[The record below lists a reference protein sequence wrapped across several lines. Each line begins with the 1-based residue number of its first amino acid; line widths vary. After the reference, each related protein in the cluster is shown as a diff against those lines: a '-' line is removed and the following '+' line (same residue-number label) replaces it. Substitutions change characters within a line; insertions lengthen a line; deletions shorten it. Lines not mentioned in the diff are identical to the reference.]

1 MRPAIVLA
9 ATLLACAALPLPAQ
23 ATTAASPAL
32 SARPAAGASP
42 ALSAPRV
49 VAEGLAHPRGI
60 RALADGVVLVAE
72 SGREGTEPCL
82 PRSPGSAGA
91 EQCLSR
97 TGAVSLFTHGR
108 KTTLVSGTASLG
120 TKDGTFAHGPSDM
133 LLTPKGLV
141 VVMGLANNPTGR
153 EALGEAGR
161 ELGTLAYATRKGL
174 RPFAD
179 LAAHEIANNPDGGAG
194 FSGLWCHPYA
204 AMADGDGFLVAD
216 AGANALLRVA
226 GNGSISVVAVFP
238 TQTVT
243 TPNGPVQVQAV
254 PTSVVRGPRG
264 SYYVSEY
271 TGYPYTGKVARVWQ
285 VTPGQPPRVFAQGF
299 SPILDMDVDARGRLH
314 VLEVEYTGSPYTVP
328 PPAGRVT
335 RVERDGTTVPVVT
348 EGLTMPSSLSFTR
361 DTLYVADNSV
371 SLNGRLLAYR
381 LP

>member
-9 ATLLACAALPLPAQ
+9 ATMLACAALPLPAE
-23 ATTAASPAL
+23 ATTTTTTTAASPV
-32 SARPAAGASP
+32 
-42 ALSAPRV
+42 LSAPRV

-108 KTTLVSGTASLG
+108 KTTLVGGTASLG

-161 ELGTLAYATRKGL
+161 ELGTLAYATRNGL

-179 LAAHEIANNPDGGAG
+179 LAAHEIADNPDGGAG
-194 FSGLWCHPYA
+194 FAGLWCHPYA

-226 GNGSISVVAVFP
+226 RDGAISVVAVFP
-238 TQTVT
+238 AQTVT
-243 TPNGPVQVQAV
+243 TPNGPAQVQAV

-271 TGYPYTGKVARVWQ
+271 TGYPYTGKVARIWHV
-285 VTPGQPPRVFAQGF
+285 VPGQQPRVFAQGF

-335 RVERDGTTVPVVT
+335 RVERDGTAVPVVT

-371 SLNGRLLAYR
+371 SANGRLLAYR